1 MPFYWKID
9 RKISVLSID
18 YLKPPI
24 GSGNILEF
32 IPSHLP
38 HDIGVFPFQDT
49 FYGPIEV
56 LPMKDGW
63 WNIPALSKI
72 RDAFERITT
81 IDRSKLSQAFYA
93 SQQSDK

>member
-1 MPFYWKID
+1 M
-9 RKISVLSID
+9 
-18 YLKPPI
+18 
-24 GSGNILEF
+24 
-32 IPSHLP
+32 
-38 HDIGVFPFQDT
+38 FPFQDT

-63 WNIPALSKI
+63 WSIPELPKI